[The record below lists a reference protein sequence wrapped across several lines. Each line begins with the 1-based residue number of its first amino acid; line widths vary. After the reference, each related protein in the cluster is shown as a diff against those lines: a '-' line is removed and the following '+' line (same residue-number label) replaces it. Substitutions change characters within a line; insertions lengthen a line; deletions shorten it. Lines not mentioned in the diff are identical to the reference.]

1 MAPVYS
7 CQLSMVHGLDRC
19 EVSVTIPF
27 DPTKPWLGSIIS
39 NEPDTGIEMM
49 SHIALTSL
57 CEDCLAAI
65 VALPIALLSIRNQEN
80 PVWK

>member
-1 MAPVYS
+1 MTSLARYT
-7 CQLSMVHGLDRC
+7 QYLLNLHHNTTR
-19 EVSVTIPF
+19 TTF
-27 DPTKPWLGSIIS
+27 DPTEPWSGSIIG
-39 NEPDTGIEMM
+39 NEPNTGIEMM